1 MIEIENADNRDFMI
15 HHHLGTG
22 DHFICNGLVNYI
34 CSEIEKET
42 EKFLLSSPLA
52 SPLVYLACKKRNIE
66 TVSYLYSENKMIR
79 PAELNFYSLAHGEEI
94 DYINDLVERDNL
106 KLIRIGFDH
115 CDHGNF
121 EESFYKQLNI
131 PYEVRYTYFNL
142 PKTKFPKMLEI
153 PKEKY
158 ILIHDSCS
166 DASYDLN
173 IGDSLTKI
181 YFDESEPLFA
191 YVDLIKGATEIH
203 CINSSIYHLI
213 DNMADIS
220 DQQLFFHNVRQ
231 TSVSCKISKK
241 WIVV

>member
-42 EKFLLSSPLA
+42 EKCLQSSPV
-52 SPLVYLACKKRNIE
+52 VYLSCKKRNIK
-66 TVSYLYSENKMIR
+66 TVSYLYSENKMVI
-79 PAELNFYSLAHGEEI
+79 PIEI
-94 DYINDLVERDNL
+94 GDNEIGCVNSFVEQNNL
-106 KLIRIGFDH
+106 KLIRIGFDK
-115 CDHGNF
+115 CDINNF

-131 PYEVRYTYFNL
+131 PYEVRYTHFKL

-158 ILIHDSCS
+158 ILIHDNCS

-173 IGDSLTKI
+173 IRGSLTKI

-191 YVDLIKGATEIH
+191 YIDLIKGATEIH
-203 CINSSIYHLI
+203 CIDSSIYHLV

-220 DQQLFFHNVRQ
+220 DQQLFFHNVRR
-231 TSVSCKISKK
+231 TSAPCKISKK
-241 WIVV
+241 WTVV

>member
-1 MIEIENADNRDFMI
+1 MIITERDILDNRDLII

-34 CSEIEKET
+34 CSKIQEEAEKC
-42 EKFLLSSPLA
+42 LQSSR
-52 SPLVYLACKKRNIE
+52 LVYLACKKRNLE
-66 TVSYLYSENKMIR
+66 TVSYLYSENKMVVPI
-79 PAELNFYSLAHGEEI
+79 EI
-94 DYINDLVERDNL
+94 GDNEIEHVNSIVKQNNL
-106 KLIRIGFDH
+106 KLIRIGFDK
-115 CDHGNF
+115 CDINNF

-131 PYEVRYTYFNL
+131 PYEVRYTHFKL

-166 DASYDLN
+166 DTKFDLE
-173 IGDSLTKI
+173 IRGSLTKI

-191 YVDLIKGATEIH
+191 YIDLIKGATEIH
-203 CINSSIYHLI
+203 CVDSSIYHLV

-220 DQQLFFHNVRQ
+220 DQQLFFHNVRR
-231 TSVSCKISKK
+231 TSAPCKISKK
-241 WIVV
+241 WTVV